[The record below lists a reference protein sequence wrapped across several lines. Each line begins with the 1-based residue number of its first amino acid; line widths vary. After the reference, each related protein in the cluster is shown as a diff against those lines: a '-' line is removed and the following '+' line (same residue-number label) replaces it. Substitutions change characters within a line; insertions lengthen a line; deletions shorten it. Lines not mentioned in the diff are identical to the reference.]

1 MIVDTSVA
9 IVGAGPYGLST
20 AAHLARRGVEVTTL
34 GAPMTTWRRHMPAG
48 MLLKSDGFATSLSA
62 PLPGWTLGEHCRRAG
77 VPYGEREPR
86 VLLERFIDYGL
97 AFQRELVPDLDT
109 RTVARLA
116 PAAGGFAL
124 TLDDGAVL
132 AAERVVLA
140 VGITHFGVVPGELR
154 TLGDRVTHSSAHRD
168 FERFAGRRV
177 AVIGAGSSAV
187 EVAAG
192 LIDVGA
198 RVTMLVRRAEI
209 PFWSAPQPGV
219 EATPWDALRRPSSG
233 LGPGYRSKLCE
244 ELPDVFRRLPV
255 ELRLKLVHN
264 HLGPSSGWWLREK
277 VLGGARILTSTRLG
291 EARALDAGVA
301 LTTIDARG
309 SAAMHSFDHVIA
321 ATGYPA
327 DVERLGFV
335 DPVIRAAVR
344 RVGTMPELTHHF
356 ESSVPG
362 LYFVGA
368 AAAGTFGPLLRFVVG
383 SSFAAPRVAAE
394 LARRVPCRSR
404 PAPGRRYL
412 RAA

>member
-1 MIVDTSVA
+1 MDTAVA

-20 AAHLARRGVEVTTL
+20 AAHLAQRGVEVTTF
-34 GAPMTTWRRHMPAG
+34 GSPMATWRRHMPAG

-109 RTVARLA
+109 RAVTRLA
-116 PAAGGFAL
+116 AAAGGFAL
-124 TLDDGAVL
+124 TLDDGTVL
-132 AAERVVLA
+132 TAERVVLA
-140 VGITHFGVVPGELR
+140 VGIGHFAAVPPVLQSLGE
-154 TLGDRVTHSSAHRD
+154 RVTHSSAHRRFD
-168 FERFAGRRV
+168 RFAGRRV
-177 AVIGAGSSAV
+177 AVVGAGSSAV

-192 LIDVGA
+192 LIEAGA
-198 RVTMLVRRAEI
+198 SVTMLVRRGEI
-209 PFWSAPQPGV
+209 PFWSAPQPGAQ
-219 EATPWDALRRPSSG
+219 ATLWAGLRSPSSG

-244 ELPDVFRRLPV
+244 ELPDVFRRLPA
-255 ELRLKLVHN
+255 ELRLKVVRN
-264 HLGPSSGWWLREK
+264 HLGPSSGWWLRER
-277 VLGGARILTSTRLG
+277 VLGGAEILTRTQLHD
-291 EARALDAGVA
+291 ARALDGGAA
-301 LTTIDARG
+301 LTTIDADGR
-309 SAAMHSFDHVIA
+309 AATDRFDHVIA

-327 DVERLGFV
+327 DIDRLSFV
-335 DPVIRAAVR
+335 DPLIRAALR
-344 RVGTMPELTHHF
+344 RVGAMPELTHHF

-383 SSFAAPRVAAE
+383 SRFAAPRVAAE
-394 LARRVPCRSR
+394 LARRVPGRSR
-404 PAPGRRYL
+404 PGSGRRHL